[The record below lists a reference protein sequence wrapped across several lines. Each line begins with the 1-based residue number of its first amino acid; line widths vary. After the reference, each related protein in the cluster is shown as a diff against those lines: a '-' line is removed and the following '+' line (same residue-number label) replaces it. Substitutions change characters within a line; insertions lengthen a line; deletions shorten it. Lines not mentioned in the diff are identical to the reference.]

1 MELKENIFLYYNDES
16 KKVVINSGAKSFLIT
31 DYNRTFYN
39 SLLNLNNLS
48 KESELSEFLIK
59 NDLVFPEYKRIRD
72 DKLLNERTL
81 LYILDRASSKL
92 VLCDLSIV
100 EILNSPILIIGCGGI
115 GTIVLNNLL
124 QAGFNNFT
132 IVDKDKV
139 EQTNLN
145 RQLFYTREDVGKN
158 KIEVLEEKV
167 LKNWSD
173 VTLKKCELYITKKE
187 QILELLS
194 CGNYKMV
201 VNCAD
206 TPSNIGYIIAEACS
220 EKNVPVISGHVG
232 LETGTIN
239 PIYDRYNRFNKSDC
253 IEVGVNLKASISTTN
268 MLTASLLSQ
277 IVFDYLFK
285 DIVKSS
291 YNFYDYHI
299 INFKTMEITKDA

>member
-167 LKNWSD
+167 LK
-173 VTLKKCELYITKKE
+173 T
-187 QILELLS
+187 
-194 CGNYKMV
+194 
-201 VNCAD
+201 
-206 TPSNIGYIIAEACS
+206 
-220 EKNVPVISGHVG
+220 
-232 LETGTIN
+232 
-239 PIYDRYNRFNKSDC
+239 
-253 IEVGVNLKASISTTN
+253 
-268 MLTASLLSQ
+268 
-277 IVFDYLFK
+277 
-285 DIVKSS
+285 
-291 YNFYDYHI
+291 
-299 INFKTMEITKDA
+299 

>member
-1 MELKENIFLYYNDES
+1 MIVGLKVKCMNY
-16 KKVVINSGAKSFLIT
+16 SG
-31 DYNRTFYN
+31 
-39 SLLNLNNLS
+39 
-48 KESELSEFLIK
+48 
-59 NDLVFPEYKRIRD
+59 
-72 DKLLNERTL
+72 
-81 LYILDRASSKL
+81 
-92 VLCDLSIV
+92 
-100 EILNSPILIIGCGGI
+100 
-115 GTIVLNNLL
+115 
-124 QAGFNNFT
+124 
-132 IVDKDKV
+132 
-139 EQTNLN
+139 
-145 RQLFYTREDVGKN
+145 
-158 KIEVLEEKV
+158 
-167 LKNWSD
+167 KNWSD